1 MALTEDRNVDHYL
14 DQQLR
19 TYLVAA
25 DAHIYRGALVTINAS
40 GYAQPLVATGA
51 ENVFVGI
58 AYEAV
63 DATECA
69 DGAKSIRVFTVGDF
83 LLPLSGI
90 TIGNIGDVIKAT
102 DDGTLTT
109 NPLVGRFVGRAV
121 DVPGPDQ
128 VLLRLITL
136 EPIP

>member
-25 DAHIYRGALVTINAS
+25 DVHIYLGALVTTNSGGYAEPLVPTGS
-40 GYAQPLVATGA
+40 GY
-51 ENVFVGI
+51 VFVGI

-63 DATECA
+63 DATDCA

-83 LLPLSGI
+83 LLPLPGATI
-90 TIGNIGDVIKAT
+90 ANIGNEIRAT
-102 DDGTLTT
+102 DDGTVT
-109 NPLVGRFVGRAV
+109 NAPLDGRFVGRVV
-121 DVPGPDQ
+121 DVPEPDH
-128 VLLRLITL
+128 VLLRLTTL
-136 EPIP
+136 EPHA